1 MRDEFSDIP
10 RKYPKNITLH
20 AYNMNSP
27 SLIFSCA
34 GYELDLGKRTHIM
47 GVLNITPDSF
57 YDGGVSLKVEGALK
71 KAEKMIKEGADIIDV
86 GGESTRPGAQPIS
99 SHEEKK
105 RILPVIREI
114 RKKFSIPISVD
125 TYKAE
130 TADAA
135 LAEGA
140 NIVNDIGGLRL
151 DPEMAGVAARYKAG
165 VIVMH
170 IQGTP
175 QTMQDAPVYYELL
188 KEIREYLGES
198 VNMGIKAGIPEDR
211 FVVDPGIG
219 FGKTYAHNVQILKNL
234 STFLDLNKPILVG
247 LSRKSF
253 LGERTGL
260 PVRERLEGSLA
271 ASVAAILK
279 GASILRTHDVRETKR
294 AAEVADLL
302 KNGFS

>member
-1 MRDEFSDIP
+1 
-10 RKYPKNITLH
+10 
-20 AYNMNSP
+20 MNSP

-57 YDGGVSLKVEGALK
+57 YDGGVSLKVEDALK

-114 RKKFSIPISVD
+114 RKNFSIPISVD

-140 NIVNDIGGLRL
+140 DIVNDIGGLRL

-175 QTMQDAPVYYELL
+175 QTMQDAPVYDELL

-234 STFLDLNKPILVG
+234 STFLDFNKPILVG

-302 KNGFS
+302 KNGLS